1 MLEQGQLESWDRESF
16 FHPNTHLGQFVRKE
30 APQVVMTGG
39 EGVYVYDSNGNK
51 LLDGFAGLYCVN
63 IGYGRQPVIDAISKQ
78 AQELAYYHAYF
89 GHGTEASIT
98 LSKMVLE
105 RVMLA
110 SVP

>member
-1 MLEQGQLESWDRESF
+1 MLEQGQLENWDRESF

-78 AQELAYYHAYF
+78 AQELAYYHAY
-89 GHGTEASIT
+89 
-98 LSKMVLE
+98 LSLIHI
-105 RVMLA
+105 
-110 SVP
+110 